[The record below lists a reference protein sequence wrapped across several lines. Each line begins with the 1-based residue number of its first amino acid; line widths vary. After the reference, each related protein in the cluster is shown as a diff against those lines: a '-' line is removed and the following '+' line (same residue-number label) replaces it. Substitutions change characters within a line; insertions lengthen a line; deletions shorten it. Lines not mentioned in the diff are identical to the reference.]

1 MEDDMYVHLTNFL
14 VIENGERIGE
24 ISADPGPS
32 DRYWYSK
39 CFLGNKNSEITTFIC
54 RVGYKKKLEHMSL
67 KLINKGKIT
76 GFGDIPPPTPKFSQ
90 KI

>member
-1 MEDDMYVHLTNFL
+1 MEKELEKSQQTPVLLTG
-14 VIENGERIGE
+14 I
-24 ISADPGPS
+24 DTPS
-32 DRYWYSK
+32 V
-39 CFLGNKNSEITTFIC
+39 FLGNKNSEITTFIC